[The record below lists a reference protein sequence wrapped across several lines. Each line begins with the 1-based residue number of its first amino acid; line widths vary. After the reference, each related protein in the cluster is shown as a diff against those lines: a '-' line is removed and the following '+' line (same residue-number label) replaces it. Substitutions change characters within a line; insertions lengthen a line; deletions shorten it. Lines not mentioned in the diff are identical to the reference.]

1 MTSNLIALQNRFLGA
16 GETIYDRLAQLAQEK
31 GALSDED
38 LDNLAKSTNLPESFV
53 RSVAKFYDDLRHHQ
67 PAGKRLN
74 ICNGEPCFA
83 AGGGAC
89 KKTLASSCGEGVEV
103 GDVTCL
109 GYCGDGPIALL
120 EGDGKHQ
127 VFSLWQQ
134 DLAALAQTVTDGGS
148 IELAEPTNRLY
159 PAQGDAN
166 ILLRNMVQGDV
177 TDLGAA
183 RAAGI
188 YQALTDALQGD
199 PEAVIAEI
207 EASQLR
213 GRGGAGFPAGRKL
226 RTVAEAPDKGGKRY
240 VVVNADEGDAGAYID
255 KELLEQDPHTV
266 IEGTLLAAYAVG
278 ATEGFLYL
286 RAEYPRAQ
294 RVVAAALAQAKDAGL
309 LGQGILGTDFD
320 FELHLILGHGAYICG
335 EETSLLRSLEGVPA
349 QVSPKPPYPAV
360 EGYKGQPTAVHNV
373 ESLACYPPI
382 MQRGGEAYAKLG
394 YERSR
399 GTKLVSLNTA
409 VKRPGLYEVEM
420 GISLRELIFDLA
432 GGMAEGLTFKAV
444 QVGGPL
450 GGIMAE
456 GQLDIALDF
465 ESFNR
470 AGVLLGHA
478 GIVVYDSSVDLIE
491 IGRGLMKFCAVE
503 SCGKCFPCRIGS
515 LRGTELFDKILEG
528 RGKQA
533 DLDLLAE
540 LNETMRLGSL
550 CALGGAIPL
559 PMDNL
564 LRWFMP
570 EFRRYVDGAQTPEI
584 LVEDGS

>member
-1 MTSNLIALQNRFLGA
+1 
-16 GETIYDRLAQLAQEK
+16 
-31 GALSDED
+31 
-38 LDNLAKSTNLPESFV
+38 
-53 RSVAKFYDDLRHHQ
+53 
-67 PAGKRLN
+67 
-74 ICNGEPCFA
+74 
-83 AGGGAC
+83 
-89 KKTLASSCGEGVEV
+89 
-103 GDVTCL
+103 
-109 GYCGDGPIALL
+109 
-120 EGDGKHQ
+120 
-127 VFSLWQQ
+127 
-134 DLAALAQTVTDGGS
+134 
-148 IELAEPTNRLY
+148 
-159 PAQGDAN
+159 
-166 ILLRNMVQGDV
+166 
-177 TDLGAA
+177 
-183 RAAGI
+183 
-188 YQALTDALQGD
+188 
-199 PEAVIAEI
+199 
-207 EASQLR
+207 
-213 GRGGAGFPAGRKL
+213 
-226 RTVAEAPDKGGKRY
+226 
-240 VVVNADEGDAGAYID
+240 
-255 KELLEQDPHTV
+255 
-266 IEGTLLAAYAVG
+266 
-278 ATEGFLYL
+278 
-286 RAEYPRAQ
+286 
-294 RVVAAALAQAKDAGL
+294 
-309 LGQGILGTDFD
+309 
-320 FELHLILGHGAYICG
+320 
-335 EETSLLRSLEGVPA
+335 
-349 QVSPKPPYPAV
+349 
-360 EGYKGQPTAVHNV
+360 
-373 ESLACYPPI
+373 

-420 GISLRELIFDLA
+420 GISLREILFDLA
-432 GGMAEGLTFKAV
+432 GGMADGLTFKAV

-456 GQLDIALDF
+456 DQLDLALDF

-540 LNETMRLGSL
+540 LNETMRVGSL